1 MAPRTI
7 EEIMEAQR
15 RVRQDRSLS
24 AREAFEKA
32 RSMSIGGAV
41 GNLTGNTGASQ
52 VKQCRKGR

>member
-15 RVRQDRSLS
+15 RVRQDRSIP

-32 RSMSIGGAV
+32 RSMSIGVAV
-41 GNLTGNTGASQ
+41 GNRTGNTGASR